1 MRVLYISTMFEDAW
15 FDAVFDRDEK
25 PLHAASKYHKLLC
38 EGLAANGVKVNSYS
52 TLPVTPQNSTRVF
65 LRMKRSTRGNWVRQY
80 PVVINR
86 SKVKHLTVMLQNLW
100 KAMWAPGD
108 TVVLYDYLARS
119 ASLGAILGARL
130 SGKRKVAIVTDLP
143 ADQVVSGKDSVQ
155 SVDEKMLAQADAY
168 ILLTRQMNDRVN
180 PNHKP
185 FLVVEGHSDRSM
197 EQVVHA
203 ALTGEAPRKVIYAGT
218 LKAIYGIRTLCEA
231 FAACCKPGEE
241 LHIYGD
247 GDYVS
252 QLRKM
257 QQDCPAIIYH
267 GNVSNREVVAQELE
281 ATLLVNPRPTEG
293 EYTNYSFPSKTLEY
307 MVSGTPVLSAKLGGI
322 PDEYDDYLYYFDD
335 QSPTG
340 LRDALRALLD
350 KPPQELQERG
360 RRARE
365 FALRE
370 KNNVVQAKK
379 IADFLNSLP

>member
-1 MRVLYISTMFEDAW
+1 MRILYISVMFDDAW
-15 FDAVFDRDEK
+15 FNSVFDREEK
-25 PLHAASKYHKLLC
+25 PLHAASKYHTLLC

-52 TLPVTPQNSTRVF
+52 TLPVTPQNSSRVF
-65 LRMKRSTRGNWVRQY
+65 LRLKRSTQENWVRQY
-80 PVVINR
+80 PVIINR
-86 SKVKHLTVMLQNLW
+86 SKIKHLTVMLQNLW
-100 KAMWAPGD
+100 KAMWAPRD
-108 TVVLYDYLARS
+108 TVVVYDYLARS

-143 ADQVVSGKDSVQ
+143 RDQKVIGRDSIH
-155 SVDEKMLAQADAY
+155 SVDEKMMARADAY
-168 ILLTRQMNDRVN
+168 IFLTRQMNDVVN
-180 PNHKP
+180 PDHKP
-185 FLVVEGHSDRSM
+185 FIVLEGHSDRSM
-197 EQVVHA
+197 EHAVHA
-203 ALTGEAPRKVIYAGT
+203 VLTGEAPRKVIYAGS
-218 LKAIYGIRTLCEA
+218 LKTIYGIKTLCEA

-247 GDYVS
+247 GDYVP

-257 QQDCPAIIYH
+257 QQGCPAIVYH

-281 ATLLVNPRPTEG
+281 ATLLVNPRPAQG

-360 RRARE
+360 RSAKE

-379 IADFLNSLP
+379 IADFLSGL

>member
-1 MRVLYISTMFEDAW
+1 MKALYISTMFEDAW
-15 FDAVFDRDEK
+15 FDQVFDREEK
-25 PLHAASKYHKLLC
+25 PLHAASKYHTLLC
-38 EGLAANGVKVNSYS
+38 EGLAANGVTVNSYS

-65 LRMKRSTRGNWVRQY
+65 LRLKRSTQGNWVRQY
-80 PVVINR
+80 PVIINC
-86 SKVKHLTVMLQNLW
+86 SKVKHFTVMLQNLW
-100 KAMWAPGD
+100 KAMWAPRD
-108 TVVLYDYLARS
+108 TVVVYDYLARS

-143 ADQVVSGKDSVQ
+143 ADQTVSGKASIQ

-168 ILLTRQMNDRVN
+168 ILLTRQMNDVVN
-180 PNHKP
+180 PGHKP
-185 FLVVEGHSDRSM
+185 FIVVEGHSDRSM
-197 EQVVHA
+197 ERAVHA
-203 ALTGEAPRKVIYAGT
+203 ELTEEAPKKVIYAGT
-218 LKAIYGIRTLCEA
+218 LNAIYGIKTLCEA

-247 GDYVS
+247 GDYAP
-252 QLRKM
+252 QLRRM
-257 QQDCPAIIYH
+257 QQGCPAIIYH

-350 KPPQELQERG
+350 KPPRELQERG

-379 IADFLNSLP
+379 IADFLRNL

>member
-1 MRVLYISTMFEDAW
+1 MKALYISTMFEDAW
-15 FDAVFDRDEK
+15 FDAVFDREEK
-25 PLHAASKYHKLLC
+25 PLHAASKYHTLLC

-65 LRMKRSTRGNWVRQY
+65 LRIPCSTQGNWMRQY
-80 PVVINR
+80 PVIINR
-86 SKVKHLTVMLQNLW
+86 SKIKHLTVMLQNFW
-100 KAMWAPGD
+100 KAMWASRD
-108 TVVLYDYLARS
+108 TVVVYDYLARS
-119 ASLGAILGARL
+119 ASLGAIWGARL

-143 ADQVVSGKDSVQ
+143 ADQTVSGKAGIQ

-168 ILLTRQMNDRVN
+168 ILLTRQMNDVVN
-180 PNHKP
+180 PANKP
-185 FLVVEGHSDRSM
+185 FIVVEGHSDRSM
-197 EQVVHA
+197 EHAVHA
-203 ALTGEAPRKVIYAGT
+203 ELTAQAPRKVIYAGT

-247 GDYVS
+247 GDFVP

-257 QQDCPAIIYH
+257 QQGCPAIIYH

-293 EYTNYSFPSKTLEY
+293 KYTNYSFPSKTLEY
-307 MVSGTPVLSAKLGGI
+307 MVSGTPVLSARLGGI
-322 PDEYDDYLYYFDD
+322 PDEYDGYLYYFDD

-370 KNNVVQAKK
+370 KNNVVQARK
-379 IADFLNSLP
+379 IADFLSTL